1 MCVKLCKISRIHSQY
16 LLKIIIFVFV
26 FLPQLSNAQRSIQDL
41 LNKLDSIQDSTKKA
55 SSLLFLSEYY
65 LQSETEKSL
74 DYAKQALIISEQLK
88 DSTLICNAYRFLSI
102 GEAQDFNCAES
113 AALFRKGIQFAN
125 TSKDSAA
132 FLSDMGAVFTIC
144 GNLQLARKC
153 QTTAKELFLKIGDK
167 GNLALLL
174 VNMGVTYVR
183 NSLYYQAS
191 SSYLEAL
198 ALCQELN
205 DEESIAVIYQN
216 MGEVMALQEQYDK
229 AVGYYTSSLNKF
241 DELGKVRSMAGVY
254 LNIGQIYIELE
265 QWDVAKIYLNKSYV
279 IDTTYNLENY
289 ESTALK
295 QLGITYLR
303 INKLKSAHELVRAAL
318 YIQNKN
324 GYSTLIPE
332 TKSVFAEI
340 YYQMDDL
347 PKALELLK
355 EAEKGAEKIGDDQL
369 LSKVLLLQSTILGDI
384 NKYDEAYAKLQEST
398 ILSDSIFNL
407 EKARSIMNL
416 ELAYQTEI
424 KEKQIDELKYN
435 DSLQQEQL
443 KNKSIQVYLLIVS
456 IILLF
461 FFLLSMWVY
470 WRKRRQIDNQ
480 KRERKFLQGRF
491 EAEEKAKDE
500 IARELHDDIGGQ
512 MIGMILQLQST
523 NKLKDKEIQQLQD
536 IYQDVRR
543 LSHSLDEPLF
553 VEIKLQEKIRN
564 YLSELKS
571 QVKFESSFIDDFKE
585 KWNHIEGSQELQRN
599 IYRIIQ
605 ELLTNTIKHAKAT
618 EVEIQLINESK
629 SIVLMYEDNGKG
641 MTSDDLDNNLNFN
654 TIKKRLEMFDG
665 HFEVNSQMDSGF
677 LVIINIPY
685 SLISNKNTNKK

>member
-1 MCVKLCKISRIHSQY
+1 M
-16 LLKIIIFVFV
+16 LKTILFVFV
-26 FLPQLSNAQRSIQDL
+26 LFPHLLKGQGNIQDL
-41 LNKLDSIQDSTKKA
+41 IIKLDSIQDSTKKV
-55 SSLLFLSEYY
+55 STLLFLSEYY
-65 LQSETEKSL
+65 LQIETDKSL
-74 DYAKQALIISEQLK
+74 AYAQDALIISEKLQ
-88 DSTLICNAYRFLSI
+88 DSALICDAYRFLSI
-102 GEAQDFNCAES
+102 GSAQTYKCVKSEE
-113 AALFRKGIQFAN
+113 LFRKGIQFAN

-153 QTTAKELFLKIGDK
+153 QNTAKELFLRNGDK
-167 GNLALLL
+167 NNLALLL
-174 VNMGVTYVR
+174 VNMGVTYAR

-198 ALCQELN
+198 ALAQELN
-205 DEESIAVIYQN
+205 DEESIAIIYQN

-229 AVGYYTSSLNKF
+229 AVGYYNSSLNKF
-241 DELGKVRSMAGVY
+241 EELGKVRSMAGVY

-279 IDTTYNLENY
+279 IDTTYHLENF

-303 INKLKSAHELVRAAL
+303 IDKLESAHELVRAAL
-318 YIQNKN
+318 YIQKKN
-324 GYSTLIPE
+324 GYSDLIPE
-332 TKSVFAEI
+332 TQKVLAEV
-340 YYQMDDL
+340 YYEMGDL
-347 PKALELLK
+347 SKAVELLK
-355 EAEKGAEKIGDDQL
+355 EAEERSLQIGNDHL
-369 LSKVLLLQSTILGDI
+369 LSKVLLLQSVILGDLK
-384 NKYDEAYAKLQEST
+384 NYDEAFSKLKQSN

-424 KEKQIDELKYN
+424 KEKQINELKYN

-461 FFLLSMWVY
+461 FFLLSMWLY

-523 NKLKDKEIQQLQD
+523 NKLKDIEIQQLQG

-553 VEIKLQEKIRN
+553 IEIKLQEKIRN

-585 KWNHIEGSQELQRN
+585 KWDHIEGSQELQRN

-605 ELLTNTIKHAKAT
+605 ELFTNTIKHAMAT
-618 EVEIQLINESK
+618 EVEIQIINESK
-629 SIVLMYEDNGKG
+629 KIVLMYEDNGKG
-641 MTSDDLDNNLNFN
+641 MSNEELDNNLNFN

-685 SLISNKNTNKK
+685 SLISNKNTSKN